1 MEYKVEEISPVER
14 KIQVSVPAEE
24 ATSAILATTAL
35 YRRDAD
41 VKGFRKGKVPTDM
54 VEARYRKQ
62 IFDEATT
69 DLINLHI
76 NQILTELK
84 LVPMSGLKVDAG
96 QIVKGE
102 DFSYSVSFEVAPRLD
117 LPEYKGRKIEQES
130 VEVKDDEVQAVVERI
145 RESLAEVAEV
155 EEPREA
161 KDGDVVTVSFAALA
175 GGEFEG
181 LKADNF
187 QLELGKG
194 QALEGFEQLI
204 IGLKPDEQRT
214 GMISFPADFINE
226 KLAGKSTE
234 VRVHLHS
241 IKEKRL
247 PEMTDELAKKA
258 GNFEGV
264 DKMREAIVESYT
276 KSRTQLNKSVAQNKL
291 IDQLMEG
298 MEIPLP
304 PSLVEKNIGY
314 MVSERRERL
323 ERRGK
328 SLESLGKSMEELQ
341 AEFKP
346 EAEKMA
352 RTQVFLLAVATAE
365 GLTVDPQEVEAVIR
379 QAAAQSGQEF
389 ENLREYHERTGL
401 IHDIKDRILAD
412 KASELIY
419 ETAVVTEVPPAQG
432 AGGAEASA

>member
-1 MEYKVEEISPVER
+1 MCI
-14 KIQVSVPAEE
+14 
-24 ATSAILATTAL
+24 
-35 YRRDAD
+35 RD
-41 VKGFRKGKVPTDM
+41 R
-54 VEARYRKQ
+54 
-62 IFDEATT
+62 
-69 DLINLHI
+69 
-76 NQILTELK
+76 
-84 LVPMSGLKVDAG
+84 
-96 QIVKGE
+96 
-102 DFSYSVSFEVAPRLD
+102 
-117 LPEYKGRKIEQES
+117 
-130 VEVKDDEVQAVVERI
+130 
-145 RESLAEVAEV
+145 
-155 EEPREA
+155 
-161 KDGDVVTVSFAALA
+161 
-175 GGEFEG
+175 
-181 LKADNF
+181 
-187 QLELGKG
+187 
-194 QALEGFEQLI
+194 
-204 IGLKPDEQRT
+204 
-214 GMISFPADFINE
+214 
-226 KLAGKSTE
+226 
-234 VRVHLHS
+234 
-241 IKEKRL
+241 
-247 PEMTDELAKKA
+247 AKKA
-258 GNFEGV
+258 GNFESM
-264 DKMREAIVESYT
+264 DKMREAITESYT
-276 KSRTQLNKSVAQNKL
+276 KSRSQLNKSVAQNKL

-419 ETAVVTEVPPAQG
+419 ETAEVTEVPPAQG

>member
-258 GNFEGV
+258 GNFESV
-264 DKMREAIVESYT
+264 DKMREAITESYT

-379 QAAAQSGQEF
+379 QAAAQSGQEY

-419 ETAVVTEVPPAQG
+419 ETAEVTEVPPAQD

>member
-24 ATSAILATTAL
+24 ASAAILATTAL

-54 VEARYRKQ
+54 IEARFRKQ
-62 IFDEATT
+62 IYDEATT

-76 NQILTELK
+76 NQILDELK

-102 DFSYSVSFEVAPRLD
+102 DFNYSISFEVAPRLD
-117 LPEYKGRKIEQES
+117 LPEYKGRKVEQES
-130 VEVKDDEVQAVVERI
+130 VVVNEDEVKAVIERI
-145 RESLAEVAEV
+145 RDSLAEVAEV

-161 KDGDVVTVSFAALA
+161 KTGDVVTVSFAALA

-194 QALEGFEQLI
+194 QALADFEQLVT
-204 IGLKPDEQRT
+204 GLKPGEQRT
-214 GMISFPADFINE
+214 GTLSFPEDFINE

-247 PEMTDELAKKA
+247 PELNDELAKKA
-258 GNFEGV
+258 GNFENV

-276 KSRTQLNKSVAQNKL
+276 KSRSQLNKSVAQNKL

-298 MEIPLP
+298 LEIPLP
-304 PSLVEKNIGY
+304 PSLIEKNVNY

-328 SLESLGKSMEELQ
+328 SLESLGKSMEELK

-346 EAEKMA
+346 DAEKMA
-352 RTQVFLLAVATAE
+352 RTQVFLLAVASAE
-365 GLTVDPQEVEAVIR
+365 GLSVDPQEVDAVIR
-379 QAAAQSGQEF
+379 QAAAQSGQDYAQ
-389 ENLREYHERTGL
+389 LREYHERTGL

-419 ETAVVTEVPPAQG
+419 DSAEVSEVPPAQDT
-432 AGGAEASA
+432 GGAEASA

>member
-14 KIQVSVPAEE
+14 KIEVSVPAEE
-24 ATSAILATTAL
+24 ASAAILATTAL

-41 VKGFRKGKVPTDM
+41 VKGFRKGKVPSDM

-62 IFDEATT
+62 IYDEATT

-76 NQILTELK
+76 NQILDELK
-84 LVPMSGLKVDAG
+84 LIPMSGLKVDAG

-102 DFSYSVSFEVAPRLD
+102 DFKYSISFEIAPKLD
-117 LPEYKGRKIEQES
+117 LPEYKGRKVEQES
-130 VEVKDDEVQAVVERI
+130 VEVNEAEVQAVVERI
-145 RESLAEVAEV
+145 RESLAEVVEV

-161 KDGDVVTVSFAALA
+161 KDGDVVTMSFAALA

-194 QALEGFEQLI
+194 QALEDFEKLVM
-204 IGLKPDEQRT
+204 GLKPGEQRT
-214 GMISFPADFINE
+214 GEISFPEDFINE

-247 PEMTDELAKKA
+247 PELTDELAKKA
-258 GNFEGV
+258 GGFESV

-276 KSRTQLNKSVAQNKL
+276 KSRAQLNKSVAQNKL
-291 IDQLMEG
+291 VDSLMEG

-314 MVSERRERL
+314 MISERRERL

-341 AEFKP
+341 AEVRP

-352 RTQVFLLAVATAE
+352 RTQIFLLAVANAE
-365 GLTVDPQEVEAVIR
+365 GLTVTPDEVDAVIR
-379 QAAAQSGQEF
+379 QAATQSGQDYA
-389 ENLREYHERTGL
+389 NLREYHERTGL

-412 KASELIY
+412 KASDLLY
-419 ETAVVTEVPPAQG
+419 DTAEVTETPPKKDEPE
-432 AGGAEASA
+432 AEASK